1 MTLTE
6 DEKRAIGVALNE
18 ATLVGLELD
27 PARRLAN
34 ATFAVLTLRE
44 EGPPPEDCRVQ
55 ILFWPVGRLAASLR
69 LGRWDDPDAEVVP
82 FTVEELLSVVQSFG
96 GLPIY
101 GWECIDL
108 HDEELAKWG
117 DRLSLDH
124 RAGTAG
130 MSHSILLFQ
139 EGHDRHLDI
148 LLWFD
153 KLQVRTPD
161 GSEIPLS
168 DFTAAGKR
176 WWDGLYSGDPRTQGY
191 GIFPCGSE
199 SNE

>member
-27 PARRLAN
+27 PARCLAN
-34 ATFAVLTLRE
+34 ATFAVLSLPE
-44 EGPPPEDCRVQ
+44 EGPPPDDRRVQ

-69 LGRWDDPDAEVVP
+69 LGRWDDQDAGVVP
-82 FTVEELLSVVQSFG
+82 FKLDELLSIVQSFR
-96 GLPIY
+96 GLSIY
-101 GWECIDL
+101 GWEFIDL
-108 HDEELAKWG
+108 HDRE
-117 DRLSLDH
+117 
-124 RAGTAG
+124 
-130 MSHSILLFQ
+130 LFQ

-161 GSEIPLS
+161 GTEVPLS
-168 DFTAAGKR
+168 GFTAAAKR
-176 WWDGLYSGDPRTQGY
+176 WWDGLYAGDPRTQGH
-191 GIFPCGSE
+191 GIIPFDLE
-199 SNE
+199 DDE